1 MGSQGSGRQEP
12 VVFLNASCTHQPERS
27 QTPAAAPGRA
37 PGAPDG
43 LGPQRRLLPHQ
54 QEGKGPVPGR
64 VPRLSPAAGRGGH
77 SGEALPWHGPRGH
90 APLSQGSVVTCPLLS
105 RFSQGTN
112 RVLSERRSEQ
122 RRLLSAIGTSAIV
135 DSDLLKL
142 NQLKVRPELGRGSVP
157 RGVP

>member
-1 MGSQGSGRQEP
+1 M
-12 VVFLNASCTHQPERS
+12 
-27 QTPAAAPGRA
+27 
-37 PGAPDG
+37 
-43 LGPQRRLLPHQ
+43 
-54 QEGKGPVPGR
+54 
-64 VPRLSPAAGRGGH
+64 PRLSPAAGRGGH
-77 SGEALPWHGPRGH
+77 SGEALPWHGPRGN
-90 APLSQGSVVTCPLLS
+90 APLSRGSVVTCPSLS